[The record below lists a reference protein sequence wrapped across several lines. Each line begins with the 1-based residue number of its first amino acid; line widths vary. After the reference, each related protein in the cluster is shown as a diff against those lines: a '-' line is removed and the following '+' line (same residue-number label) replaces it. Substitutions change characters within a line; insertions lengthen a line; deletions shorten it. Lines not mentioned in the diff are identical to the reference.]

1 MSPRR
6 DPEPEFTSYYGRPIL
21 KEPTWKAPDIAG
33 YLFAGGLAGASSG
46 LAAGAALTGRPTL
59 ARASRIGAV
68 VAIGGSLGALV
79 HDLGRPA
86 RFINMLRVAKW
97 TSPMSMGSWL
107 LSGYAPLA
115 AAAAFSD
122 LTGRVPRIGQASG
135 LGAAVLGTGVASY
148 TAVLIADTAVPAW
161 HEVWQ
166 ELPFLFVGSA
176 ASAAGGLGLLAA
188 PVAQTRPAQRLA
200 LGGAALE
207 LGMTQVMTRR
217 AGLVSATFEQGRA
230 GALMRAAKIATV
242 AGALG
247 AAVSGR
253 RSRWGSAAS
262 GAALI
267 AGSALTRFGIF
278 EAGRASTLDPKY
290 VVLPQLQRAEANARP
305 PARKPAHVAT

>member
-46 LAAGAALTGRPTL
+46 LAAGAALTGRPAL
-59 ARASRIGAV
+59 ARVSRLGAV
-68 VAIGGSLGALV
+68 VAISASLGALV

-86 RFINMLRVAKW
+86 RFVNMLRVAKW

-107 LSGYAPLA
+107 LSGYAPLSVV
-115 AAAAFSD
+115 AAFSD
-122 LTGRVPRIGQASG
+122 VTGRLPRIGRASG

-161 HEVWQ
+161 HEVWR

-188 PVAQTRPAQRLA
+188 PVAQTGPAQRLA

-207 LGMTQVMTRR
+207 LGMTEVMTRK
-217 AGLVSATFEQGRA
+217 AGLVAETFGQDRA
-230 GALMRAAKIATV
+230 GALMRAAKVATV
-242 AGALG
+242 AGAVG
-247 AAVSGR
+247 AAVLGR

-262 GAALI
+262 GAALL

-290 VVLPQLQRAEANARP
+290 VVLPQRERADTGT
-305 PARKPAHVAT
+305 PAHEPAHAAAAR

>member
-1 MSPRR
+1 VSPRR

-46 LAAGAALTGRPTL
+46 LAAGAALTGRPVL
-59 ARASRIGAV
+59 ARVSRVGAV
-68 VAIGGSLGALV
+68 VAISASLGALV
-79 HDLGRPA
+79 HDLGRPG

-107 LSGYAPLA
+107 LSGYAPLTA
-115 AAAAFSD
+115 VAAFSD
-122 LTGRVPRIGQASG
+122 LTGRLPRIGQASG

-161 HEVWQ
+161 HEVWR
-166 ELPFLFVGSA
+166 ELPFVFIGSA

-188 PVAQTRPAQRLA
+188 PVAQTGPAQRLA

-207 LGMTQVMTRR
+207 LGMSEVMTRR
-217 AGLVSATFEQGRA
+217 AGLVSETFEQGRA

-242 AGALG
+242 AGAAG
-247 AAVSGR
+247 AAVFGR
-253 RSRWGSAAS
+253 RNRWGSAAS
-262 GAALI
+262 GAALL

-290 VVLPQLQRAEANARP
+290 VVIPQRERAEATASTPVRT
-305 PARKPAHVAT
+305 PAHAAI

>member
-21 KEPTWKAPDIAG
+21 KEPTWEAFDIAG

-46 LAAGAALTGRPTL
+46 LAVGAALTGRPAV
-59 ARASRIGAV
+59 ARAGRIGAV
-68 VAIGGSLGALV
+68 GAIGFSLAALV

-86 RFINMLRVAKW
+86 RFVNMLRVAKW

-122 LTGRVPRIGQASG
+122 VTGRLPR
-135 LGAAVLGTGVASY
+135 LGSAAGMGAGVLGSGVAAY
-148 TAVLIADTAVPAW
+148 TAVLFADTAVPAW
-161 HEVWQ
+161 HEVWR
-166 ELPFLFVGSA
+166 ELPFVFVGSA
-176 ASAAGGLGLLAA
+176 ASAAGGFALAAA
-188 PVAQTRPAQRLA
+188 PVDQTGPAQRLA

-207 LGMTQVMTRR
+207 LAATERMKHS
-217 AGLVSATFEQGRA
+217 AGLAGETFEQGRA
-230 GALMRAAKIATV
+230 GVLMRAAKVATIG
-242 AGALG
+242 GAVG
-247 AAVSGR
+247 AAVFGR

-262 GAALI
+262 GVALLT
-267 AGSALTRFGIF
+267 GSALTRFGIF

-290 VVLPQLQRAEANARP
+290 VVIPQRERAQPESEQAAP
-305 PARKPAHVAT
+305 VA

>member
-46 LAAGAALTGRPTL
+46 LGAGAALTGRPAL
-59 ARASRIGAV
+59 ARVSRVGAV
-68 VAIGGSLGALV
+68 VAIGASLGALV

-115 AAAAFSD
+115 AVAAFSD
-122 LTGRVPRIGQASG
+122 ITGRLPRIGRASG

-161 HEVWQ
+161 HEVWR
-166 ELPFLFVGSA
+166 ELPFVFVGSA

-188 PVAQTRPAQRLA
+188 PVAQTGPAQRLA

-207 LGMTQVMTRR
+207 LIVNERMTRN
-217 AGLVSATFEQGRA
+217 AGIVGETFHQGRA
-230 GALMRAAKIATV
+230 GALLRAAKIATV
-242 AGALG
+242 SGAVG
-247 AAVSGR
+247 AAVLGS

-262 GAALI
+262 GAALL

-278 EAGRASTLDPKY
+278 EAGRASTLDPKF
-290 VVLPQLQRAEANARP
+290 VVIPQRERAEAN
-305 PARKPAHVAT
+305 VAEPLHAVV

>member
-1 MSPRR
+1 MSPRS

-46 LAAGAALTGRPTL
+46 LGAGAALTGRPAL
-59 ARASRIGAV
+59 ARVSRVGAV
-68 VAIGGSLGALV
+68 VAIGASLGALV

-115 AAAAFSD
+115 AVAAFSD
-122 LTGRVPRIGQASG
+122 VTGRLPRIGRASG

-161 HEVWQ
+161 HEVWR
-166 ELPFLFVGSA
+166 ELPFVFVGSA

-188 PVAQTRPAQRLA
+188 PVAQTGPAQRLA

-207 LGMTQVMTRR
+207 LIVNERMTRN
-217 AGLVSATFEQGRA
+217 AGIVGETFHQGRA
-230 GALMRAAKIATV
+230 GALLRAAKIATV
-242 AGALG
+242 SGAVG
-247 AAVSGR
+247 AAVLGR

-262 GAALI
+262 GAALL

-278 EAGRASTLDPKY
+278 EAGRASTLDPKF
-290 VVLPQLQRAEANARP
+290 VVIPQRERAEAN
-305 PARKPAHVAT
+305 VAEPLYAVG

>member
-46 LAAGAALTGRPTL
+46 LAAGAAITGRPAL
-59 ARASRIGAV
+59 ARISRIGAV
-68 VAIGGSLGALV
+68 LAIGGSLGALV

-86 RFINMLRVAKW
+86 RFVNMLRVAKW
-97 TSPMSMGSWL
+97 TSPMNMGSWL

-115 AAAAFSD
+115 GVAAFSD
-122 LTGRVPRIGQASG
+122 VTGRLPRVGQASG
-135 LGAAVLGTGVASY
+135 VGAAVLGTGVASY

-188 PVAQTRPAQRLA
+188 PVAQTGPARRLA
-200 LGGAALE
+200 IGGAGIE
-207 LGMTQVMTRR
+207 LGMTEVMIRR
-217 AGLVSATFEQGRA
+217 AGLVSETFEQDRA

-242 AGALG
+242 AGAVG
-247 AAVSGR
+247 AAVFGR

-262 GAALI
+262 GAALL

-290 VVLPQLQRAEANARP
+290 VVVPQRERAGANAS
-305 PARKPAHVAT
+305 KPAHATAGG